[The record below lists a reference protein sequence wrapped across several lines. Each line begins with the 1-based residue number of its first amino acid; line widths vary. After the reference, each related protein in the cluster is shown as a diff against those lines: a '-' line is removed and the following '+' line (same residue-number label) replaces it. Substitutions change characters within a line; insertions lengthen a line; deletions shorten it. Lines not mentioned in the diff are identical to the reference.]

1 MKKSQQKNVS
11 LSQGTITGDH
21 DKYDGYEESDREQP
35 AITAGTDSGSNQRVT
50 IVTEAFNDKP
60 LVARHRLVNTTLTQ
74 EIIRSIHA
82 LALHTLTPAEW
93 QARNETARESP
104 PCLGGSI
111 AEERAGARKK

>member
-1 MKKSQQKNVS
+1 MMDMKNRIENQLQLLQPQFLEVINESYRHAVP
-11 LSQGTITGDH
+11 
-21 DKYDGYEESDREQP
+21 EESE
-35 AITAGTDSGSNQRVT
+35 SHFKVT
-50 IVTEAFNDKP
+50 IVSDAFDGKM

-93 QARNETARESP
+93 RARNETAHESP
-104 PCLGGSI
+104 PCLGSSI

>member
-1 MKKSQQKNVS
+1 MTTMKNRIEDS
-11 LSQGTITGDH
+11 LQSLQPQFLEVIN
-21 DKYDGYEESDREQP
+21 ESYRHAVPE
-35 AITAGTDSGSNQRVT
+35 GSESHFRVT

-60 LVARHRLVNTTLTQ
+60 LVARHRLVNTTLTPA
-74 EIIRSIHA
+74 IIHSIHA

>member
-1 MKKSQQKNVS
+1 MTSTKEQIENRLQS
-11 LSQGTITGDH
+11 LQPQFLEVIN
-21 DKYDGYEESDREQP
+21 ESYRHAVPE
-35 AITAGTDSGSNQRVT
+35 GSESHFKVT
-50 IVTEAFNDKP
+50 IIAEVFNGKP

-74 EIIRSIHA
+74 EIIHSIHA

-93 QARNETARESP
+93 QARNEAARESP

>member
-1 MKKSQQKNVS
+1 MMDMKNRIENS
-11 LSQGTITGDH
+11 LQSLQPQFLEVIN
-21 DKYDGYEESDREQP
+21 ESYRHAVPE
-35 AITAGTDSGSNQRVT
+35 GFESHFRVT